1 MAALSAFRRL
11 LRASKVTFKN
21 DAFALKNASITLKQE
36 FLKNKDITDASQLGW
51 WLIVSVYLYVM
62 FIYGSGC
69 IEELMKGV
77 HEVEEMLLF
86 NIVQGVKNERGNFS
100 KSIM

>member
-1 MAALSAFRRL
+1 
-11 LRASKVTFKN
+11 
-21 DAFALKNASITLKQE
+21 
-36 FLKNKDITDASQLGW
+36 
-51 WLIVSVYLYVM
+51 M